1 MKYEKLIYSITA
13 LIIVI
18 SAAMNI
24 LHIPYGN
31 TLFVL
36 GILGMMV
43 FQNYHLKKLKA
54 RIQEM
59 EDQRENKS

>member
-1 MKYEKLIYSITA
+1 MKYEKLIYSLTA
-13 LIIVI
+13 AIIVI
-18 SAAMNI
+18 SATMNI

-36 GILGMMV
+36 GVLGMMV
-43 FQNYHLKKLKA
+43 YQNYHLKKLKA

-59 EDQRENKS
+59 EEKRVKKE